1 VRRALILLASAAG
14 CVVAGG
20 ALFAVTEHM
29 SLPHG
34 VYCGLGT
41 ATTVGCDVTPH
52 GGGRLIATLLM
63 LTALPLL
70 GAAFSEM
77 TGHLGA
83 RKVRSHLREAE
94 KRIARDADQR
104 HVIMQRH
111 VERLLAGHCTDLK
124 QHINVATGGQ
134 RESD

>member
-1 VRRALILLASAAG
+1 MRRALILLASAAG
-14 CVVAGG
+14 CVLAGG
-20 ALFAVTEHM
+20 ALFALTEHL

-52 GGGRLIATLLM
+52 GAGRLIASLLM

-70 GAAFSEM
+70 GAAFSEA

-83 RKVRSHLREAE
+83 RKVKAHLAGVEHKLTTE
-94 KRIARDADQR
+94 ADQR
-104 HVIMQRH
+104 HVLMQRH
-111 VERLLAGHCTDLK
+111 VERVLSGHCADLK
-124 QHINVATGGQ
+124 EHINAATGGQ
-134 RESD
+134 Q